1 MAKIAE
7 VVKPATPQK
16 IATAKRLIEAGEQE
30 IAALRTALSAAL
42 LSEDDSEAIKITEK
56 IAAIEKRI
64 ALNQQKL
71 AALGKQGRKERTA
84 DREQRKT
91 EALAAFEKSLSE
103 TAGIAAKIDKA
114 VDDLAAALKEYRA
127 AKRKPFDKWP
137 ADLFPSLKIFEG
149 FMYGYADNHIGAAL
163 HMKSPGNAHTLLTAL
178 PERLGSL
185 AEADIKSAAAL
196 IADIKSMPLPAV
208 RDDTESE
215 AA

>member
-1 MAKIAE
+1 MLTKEALRRLLGGFSSPDLPILPTSASAPPVAAPPAAPAPRAFEGTRNLMAKLAE

-137 ADLFPSLKIFEG
+137 ADLFPSLKI
-149 FMYGYADNHIGAAL
+149 
-163 HMKSPGNAHTLLTAL
+163 
-178 PERLGSL
+178 
-185 AEADIKSAAAL
+185 
-196 IADIKSMPLPAV
+196 
-208 RDDTESE
+208 
-215 AA
+215 